1 MADHEMT
8 EPEPS
13 AHVLVILPAQD
24 IRLPEILRHI
34 EAGRTVLLIPA
45 PKPAD
50 QGDPTPGINAQEQ
63 SIQAQPTAP

>member
-1 MADHEMT
+1 
-8 EPEPS
+8 
-13 AHVLVILPAQD
+13 VLVILPAQD